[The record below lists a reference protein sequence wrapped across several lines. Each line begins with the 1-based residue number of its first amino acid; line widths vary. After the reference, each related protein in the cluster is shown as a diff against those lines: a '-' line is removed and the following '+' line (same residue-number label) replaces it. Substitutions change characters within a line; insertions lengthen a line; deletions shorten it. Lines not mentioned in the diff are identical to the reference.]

1 MCVYIYIYIYIYIHV
16 YIYWSCAMVALVGLM
31 VMTCKARR
39 NGSEARAAS
48 VRDPWLIV
56 DNCLFFTLGMFINC

>member
-1 MCVYIYIYIYIYIHV
+1 MRSESSGLIT
-16 YIYWSCAMVALVGLM
+16 YWSGAVVARVGLM

-48 VRDPWLIV
+48 MRDPWLKV
-56 DNCLFFTLGMFINC
+56 DNCLLN

>member
-1 MCVYIYIYIYIYIHV
+1 M
-16 YIYWSCAMVALVGLM
+16 YIYWSGAVVARVGLM

-39 NGSEARAAS
+39 PLNWSEARAAS

-56 DNCLFFTLGMFINC
+56 DNCLFFTLGVFINC